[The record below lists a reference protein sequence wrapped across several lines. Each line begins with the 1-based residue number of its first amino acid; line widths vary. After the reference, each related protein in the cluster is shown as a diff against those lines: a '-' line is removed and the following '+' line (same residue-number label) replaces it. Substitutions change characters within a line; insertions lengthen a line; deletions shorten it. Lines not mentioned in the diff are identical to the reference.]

1 MSSLTPRQHEILAM
15 IRQFVAEQGL
25 PPTRAE
31 IADHFGFKSV
41 NAAESHLRALARKGA
56 IEMLGGVSRGI
67 RLVDKTPEPEGLP
80 LIGRVAAG
88 EPMLA
93 EQHLEEIY
101 PLQSDFFKPAADYLL
116 RVYGLSMRD
125 AGIVDGDLLAV
136 HRTPIAN
143 NGQLVVARI
152 DGEVTVKRFS
162 REGDQVTLAPA
173 NEDFSPIL
181 IDLRS
186 EKLEIEGIGV
196 GLIRHGMAMPA

>member
-1 MSSLTPRQHEILAM
+1 MATLTTRQAEVLSM
-15 IRQFVAEQGL
+15 IQRSVAEQGL

-31 IADHFGFKSV
+31 IADYFGFRSV

-56 IEMLGGVSRGI
+56 IEMVGGVSRGI
-67 RLVDKTPEPEGLP
+67 RLVDKEPVREGLP
-80 LIGRVAAG
+80 LIGQVAAG
-88 EPMLA
+88 EPILA
-93 EQHLEEIY
+93 QQHLEEFY
-101 PLQSDFFKPAADYLL
+101 PLKTDFFKPAADYLL
-116 RVYGLSMRD
+116 RVQGLSMRD

-136 HRTPIAN
+136 HRTPTAT

-162 REGDQVTLAPA
+162 RDGDQVTLAPA

-181 IDLRS
+181 IDRRA

-196 GLIRHGMAMPA
+196 GLIRHGMALPA